1 MNEKAEQFIENV
13 LKNNIVETV
22 ITIAISILLYNIIKR
37 VMNKNQKSKV
47 LKEKIGKKQ
56 RTYIRVLNS
65 VIKYAFLIVTILI
78 VLQINGVNVN
88 SMLAGVGILGIVIGI
103 ALQDALKDIIMGI
116 NIIVDDYF
124 SVGDYIKYKG
134 QEGKV
139 VGFGL
144 KTTKI
149 LLTYNNNILSVS
161 NRNISE
167 IEKVSNFIFISI
179 PVPYEVSIGKF
190 ETIVPQIVDAVL
202 HLENVKNCKYLGL
215 GELGESSMNYK
226 LSVEFNPDYKLSVG
240 KAALRA
246 VKIVLDENKIE
257 VPYPQLDIHNK

>member
-1 MNEKAEQFIENV
+1 MNEQAEKFIENV
-13 LKNNIVETV
+13 LKNNTVETI
-22 ITIAISILLYNIIKR
+22 ITIAISILLYSIIKKL
-37 VMNKNQKSKV
+37 MNKNQKNKV

-65 VIKYAFLIVTILI
+65 AIKYAFLIVTILI

-88 SMLAGVGILGIVIGI
+88 SMLAGIGIVGAVVGI

-144 KTTKI
+144 KTTKV
-149 LLTYNNNILSVS
+149 LLNNSNNILSIS

-167 IEKVSNFIFISI
+167 IEKVSNFIFVSI
-179 PVPYEVSIGKF
+179 PVSYDVSIAKF
-190 ETIVPQIVDAVL
+190 ETIVPQIVDAVT
-202 HLENVKNCKYLGL
+202 HLENVENCKYLGL
-215 GELGESSMNYK
+215 GELGDSRMVYK
-226 LSVEFNPDYKLSVG
+226 IAVEYVPDYKLSVS
-240 KAALRA
+240 KATLRA
-246 VKIVLDENKIE
+246 IKLVLDENKIE
-257 VPYPQLDIHNK
+257 IPYPQLDVHNK

>member
-1 MNEKAEQFIENV
+1 MNEQTGNIIEEI
-13 LKNNIVETV
+13 LKNNIVETI
-22 ITIAISILLYNIIKR
+22 ITIVISILLYSIIKKLI
-37 VMNKNQKSKV
+37 NKNQKNKV

-65 VIKYAFLIVTILI
+65 VIKYAFLIVTVLI
-78 VLQINGVNVN
+78 ILQINGVNVN
-88 SMLAGVGILGIVIGI
+88 SMLAGVGIIGAVIGI

-116 NIIVDDYF
+116 NIIVDDFF

-149 LLTYNNNILSVS
+149 LLNDSNNILSIS

-167 IEKVSNFIFISI
+167 IEKVSNFVFISI
-179 PVPYEVSIGKF
+179 PVSYDVTIAKF
-190 ETIVPQIVDAVL
+190 ETVVPQIVDAVL
-202 HLENVKNCKYLGL
+202 HLENVQNCKYLGL
-215 GELGESSMNYK
+215 GELGDSSMIYK
-226 LSVEFNPDYKLSVG
+226 ISVEYSPDYKLSVT
-240 KAALRA
+240 KAVLRA
-246 VKIVLDENKIE
+246 IKLVLDENNIE
-257 VPYPQLDIHNK
+257 VPYQQIDIHNK

>member
-1 MNEKAEQFIENV
+1 MNEKIEQFVENV
-13 LKNNIVETV
+13 LKNNIVETA
-22 ITIAISILLYNIIKR
+22 ITIAISILLYNIIKK
-37 VMNKNQKSKV
+37 VMNKNQKSKI

-56 RTYIRVLNS
+56 RTYIRLLNS
-65 VIKYAFLIVTILI
+65 IIKYTFIIVTLLI
-78 VLQINGVNVN
+78 ILQINGVNVN

-124 SVGDYIKYKG
+124 SIGDYIKYKG

-149 LLTYNNNILSVS
+149 LLRDNNNILSIS

-179 PVPYEVSIGKF
+179 PVPYEVSIAKF
-190 ETIVPQIVDAVL
+190 ETMVPQIVDAVS
-202 HLENVKNCKYLGL
+202 HLENVENCKYLGL

-226 LSVEFNPDYKLSVG
+226 LSIEYSPDYKLSVG

-246 VKIVLDENKIE
+246 IKIVLDENKIE
-257 VPYPQLDIHNK
+257 VPYPQLDVHNK

>member
-1 MNEKAEQFIENV
+1 MNEQAEKFIENV
-13 LKNNIVETV
+13 LKNNIVETI
-22 ITIAISILLYNIIKR
+22 ITIAISILLYSIIKKL
-37 VMNKNQKSKV
+37 MNKNQKNKV

-78 VLQINGVNVN
+78 VLEINGVYVCCG
-88 SMLAGVGILGIVIGI
+88 AVVGI

-144 KTTKI
+144 KTTKM
-149 LLTYNNNILSVS
+149 LLNDSNNILSIS

-167 IEKVSNFIFISI
+167 IEKVSNFIFVSI
-179 PVPYEVSIGKF
+179 PVSYDVSIAKF
-190 ETIVPQIVDAVL
+190 ETIVPQIVDAVT
-202 HLENVKNCKYLGL
+202 HLENVENCKYLGL
-215 GELGESSMNYK
+215 GELGDSSMVYK
-226 LSVEFNPDYKLSVG
+226 IAVEFVPDYKLSVS
-240 KAALRA
+240 KATLRA
-246 VKIVLDENKIE
+246 IKLVLDENEIE
-257 VPYPQLDIHNK
+257 IPYPQLDVHNK

>member
-1 MNEKAEQFIENV
+1 MNEQTGNIIEEI
-13 LKNNIVETV
+13 LKNNIVETI
-22 ITIAISILLYNIIKR
+22 ITIVISILLYSIIKKLI
-37 VMNKNQKSKV
+37 NKNRKNKV

-65 VIKYAFLIVTILI
+65 VIKYAFLIVTVLI
-78 VLQINGVNVN
+78 ILQINGVNVN
-88 SMLAGVGILGIVIGI
+88 SMLAGVGIIGAVIGI

-116 NIIVDDYF
+116 NIIVDDFF

-149 LLTYNNNILSVS
+149 LLNDSNNILSIS

-167 IEKVSNFIFISI
+167 IEKVSNFVFISI
-179 PVPYEVSIGKF
+179 PVSYDVTIAKF
-190 ETIVPQIVDAVL
+190 ETVVPQIVDAVL
-202 HLENVKNCKYLGL
+202 HLENVQNCKYLGL
-215 GELGESSMNYK
+215 GELGDSSMIYK
-226 LSVEFNPDYKLSVG
+226 ISVEYSPDYKLSVT
-240 KAALRA
+240 KAVLRA
-246 VKIVLDENKIE
+246 IKLVLDENNIE
-257 VPYPQLDIHNK
+257 VPYQQIDIHNK

>member
-1 MNEKAEQFIENV
+1 MNEQTGKIIEEI
-13 LKNNIVETV
+13 LKNNIVETI
-22 ITIAISILLYNIIKR
+22 ITILISILLYSVIKKLI
-37 VMNKNQKSKV
+37 NKNQKNKV

-65 VIKYAFLIVTILI
+65 VIKYAFLIVTVLI

-88 SMLAGVGILGIVIGI
+88 SMLAGVGIIGAVIGI

-116 NIIVDDYF
+116 NIIVDDFF

-149 LLTYNNNILSVS
+149 LLNDSNNILSIS

-167 IEKVSNFIFISI
+167 IEKVSNFVFISI
-179 PVPYEVSIGKF
+179 PVSYDVTIAKF
-190 ETIVPQIVDAVL
+190 ETVVPQIVDAVL
-202 HLENVKNCKYLGL
+202 HLENVQNCKYLGL
-215 GELGESSMNYK
+215 GELGDSSMVYK
-226 LSVEFNPDYKLSVG
+226 ISVEYSPDYKLSVT
-240 KAALRA
+240 KAVLRA
-246 VKIVLDENKIE
+246 IKLVLDENNIE
-257 VPYPQLDIHNK
+257 VPYQQIDIHNK